1 LLTAH
6 DMNWSELTL
15 TDLQQVDPVTR
26 RVHWSHE
33 SEPRTWLAAAKLG
46 RFVLSR
52 FWTVVF
58 QCNWSSRHGVRFSSV
73 SYVRV
78 LWTSL
83 KFCRKW
89 SVARSLYAN
98 RVSGRPLHLS
108 ARTSSSVRFAEKR
121 SRGSIKFRS
130 LRPKG
135 PIAGVEFLGKAH
147 QQRGWGRCTSLSGVR
162 GGAPAA
168 QRFSCTLRSP
178 DSLLCCII
186 RGKQLQKSLNGSKV
200 VAATPLGQKLH
211 EQGGYQ
217 L

>member
-1 LLTAH
+1 MCCEQALSFAGSGASRGPSTPTESLVVLCTFPHVLQAVC
-6 DMNWSELTL
+6 
-15 TDLQQVDPVTR
+15 DLP
-26 RVHWSHE
+26 
-33 SEPRTWLAAAKLG
+33 K
-46 RFVLSR
+46 
-52 FWTVVF
+52 
-58 QCNWSSRHGVRFSSV
+58 
-73 SYVRV
+73 
-78 LWTSL
+78 
-83 KFCRKW
+83 
-89 SVARSLYAN
+89 
-98 RVSGRPLHLS
+98 
-108 ARTSSSVRFAEKR
+108 KR